1 MPRSAMANET
11 KHPFVVE
18 LSLISDG
25 LDVELGRRIMQFHK
39 SRHVQ
44 PQYGRRITTRRGKLY
59 YRWCFSDLLIARDFV
74 EEFGAKFC
82 KPLPV

>member
-1 MPRSAMANET
+1 VTAARTLIEQVKIGSAW
-11 KHPFVVE
+11 
-18 LSLISDG
+18 G
-25 LDVELGRRIMQFHK
+25 LRQTERFRRGGLLFGVAPIIL
-39 SRHVQ
+39 
-44 PQYGRRITTRRGKLY
+44 RRVSIPKNSTRRGKLY